1 MSSTAERSTAR
12 SANAATP
19 LTRDR
24 VLRDRRRARRRR
36 RHRRTDHPSP
46 RRAARRRADVALLPR
61 ANKEAIL
68 DGIVELV
75 FDEVEQ
81 ATGGFDVPE
90 ADAAWKG
97 ALRARIL
104 AAREVMLRH
113 PWAPGVMDTR
123 SGLGMTTA
131 RYVDSVVG
139 TLRSGGLS
147 YDLIHHS
154 MHALG
159 SRMFGFSQEL
169 GATEDGGDA
178 ASGDPDELA
187 QMAAQ
192 VPHLAEMLSVVRH
205 DDPDSTLGWCDD
217 QFEFEFGLDLVLDG
231 HRTGLAQRVA
241 RRRLIGPAHA
251 VTAWRV
257 RRRGAAPPR
266 APRSRR
272 APARRRRR
280 PR

>member
-1 MSSTAERSTAR
+1 MSSTTERSTER
-12 SANAATP
+12 RTP

-24 VLRDRRRARRRR
+24 VLRTAVELADAGGIDALTIRRLAEQLGVEPMSLYY
-36 RHRRTDHPSP
+36 H
-46 RRAARRRADVALLPR
+46 V

-68 DGIVELV
+68 DGIVEVV

-81 ATGGFDVPE
+81 ATGGFDVAQ

-104 AAREVMLRH
+104 AARQVMLRH

-187 QMAAQ
+187 QMAAL

-231 HRTGLAQRVA
+231 IERASFSESR
-241 RRRLIGPAHA
+241 
-251 VTAWRV
+251 
-257 RRRGAAPPR
+257 AAD
-266 APRSRR
+266 
-272 APARRRRR
+272 
-280 PR
+280 

>member
-1 MSSTAERSTAR
+1 MSTTGQTTGRRA
-12 SANAATP
+12 P

-24 VLRDRRRARRRR
+24 VLRTAVDLADSGGIDALTIRRLGEQLGVEAMSVY
-36 RHRRTDHPSP
+36 HH
-46 RRAARRRADVALLPR
+46 V

-68 DGIVELV
+68 DGVVDLV
-75 FDEVEQ
+75 FGEVED
-81 ATGGFDVPE
+81 ALGGFAVPGR
-90 ADAAWKG
+90 DAEWKA

-104 AAREVMLRH
+104 AARQVMLRH
-113 PWAPGVMDTR
+113 PWLPGVMDSR
-123 SGLGMTTA
+123 QGLGLTTA

-147 YDLIHHS
+147 YDLIHHA

-187 QMAAQ
+187 QMAEL

-231 HRTGLAQRVA
+231 IERTSLSESR
-241 RRRLIGPAHA
+241 
-251 VTAWRV
+251 
-257 RRRGAAPPR
+257 AAD
-266 APRSRR
+266 
-272 APARRRRR
+272 
-280 PR
+280 